1 MDHMASRMNL
11 NVLVAD
17 DSRAVHSVFVE
28 IAAEFSLPIR
38 LFGAENGRE
47 CMEALNDGRINVAFI
62 DVNMPDMSGMDA
74 IGESRRTGSKTFVTL
89 MSATANKVRLQL
101 ARQLKVYEFL
111 AKPFAAADVHAILQ
125 TYCRVTVPTEALV
138 VDDSAT
144 VRRIICRVFEESIF
158 SIHSTEAADGEAA
171 LALARDRRYDV
182 VFLDCNMPGLNGLET
197 LDRLIER
204 DPSVKVIMIS
214 GQHNDER
221 KREALDR
228 GAAAFLYKPFNAA
241 DIDHELHA
249 VFGLRVPQLANIAP
263 MKFAHPL
270 PAPALPVE
278 ASWR

>member
-1 MDHMASRMNL
+1 MDHMVSRMNL
-11 NVLVAD
+11 NVLIAD
-17 DSRAVHSVFVE
+17 DSRAVHSIFAE
-28 IAAEFSLPIR
+28 IAAEFALPIR

-89 MSATANKVRLQL
+89 MSATASKVRLQL

-144 VRRIICRVFEESIF
+144 VRRIICRVFEDSIF

-197 LDRLIER
+197 LDRLIKR
-204 DPSVKVIMIS
+204 DPGVKVIMIS
-214 GQHNDER
+214 GEKSEQR
-221 KREALDR
+221 RLQALDR
-228 GAAAFLYKPFNAA
+228 GATAFLYKPFTGT
-241 DIDHELHA
+241 DIDRELHA
-249 VFGLRVPQLANIAP
+249 VFGLRVPQLASIEP
-263 MKFAHPL
+263 SRFARASAIPV
-270 PAPALPVE
+270 APAAVN
-278 ASWR
+278 W